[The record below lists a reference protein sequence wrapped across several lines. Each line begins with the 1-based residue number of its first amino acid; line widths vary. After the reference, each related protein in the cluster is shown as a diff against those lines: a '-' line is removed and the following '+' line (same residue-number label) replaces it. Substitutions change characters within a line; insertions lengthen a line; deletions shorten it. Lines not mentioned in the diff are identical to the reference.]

1 MHRTVLPCLALVLFF
16 AAGARAAEVPQVYLS
31 EGELNYVGY
40 LDADANQRLFALYD
54 SLENKPSVLA
64 IRSRGGDVMH
74 GMALGSWVHAH
85 KLDVKV
91 MEFCMSSCANYVFTA
106 AGRKIVGSAA
116 TIAFHGGLSS
126 MSFTVGGSD
135 KEAYAAMTQQ
145 QKDDYMATLRKSM
158 EPAVA
163 KEAAYFQSIGVRQ
176 EITTY
181 GQQAKFKAIMAA
193 NDNTSGWT
201 YSQEGFRRFGVE
213 DIEVVNP
220 PWAPRLLT
228 MRTGIVRLDV
238 E

>member
-1 MHRTVLPCLALVLFF
+1 
-16 AAGARAAEVPQVYLS
+16 
-31 EGELNYVGY
+31 
-40 LDADANQRLFALYD
+40 
-54 SLENKPSVLA
+54 
-64 IRSRGGDVMH
+64 
-74 GMALGSWVHAH
+74 
-85 KLDVKV
+85 
-91 MEFCMSSCANYVFTA
+91 
-106 AGRKIVGSAA
+106 
-116 TIAFHGGLSS
+116 
-126 MSFTVGGSD
+126 
-135 KEAYAAMTQQ
+135 MTQQ

-181 GQQAKFKAIMAA
+181 GQQAKFTAIMAA